1 MRKNFCSL
9 NWVVS
14 SERIH
19 EHLYT
24 TLSLSTAKSLRVVK
38 VVLTLRLLLVIGYG
52 GLNAHIM
59 QDSETQPLKVLELE
73 SELPVL
79 SCRLESDSFN
89 KSIDGKK
96 NAESAVLNIET
107 SDGTED
113 NKHSTLRSDSIRSA
127 SSTSVCSLQQLCRI
141 CHLPASRGKALVSP
155 CRCLGTLRFVHK
167 ACLVFRRAEV
177 PRCTRQDRML
187 HLLFLS
193 MAFVM
198 TCSAFI
204 SILYLSQDS
213 NTRMR
218 NLLNRQDITVISC
231 SLLFFVAFFVALFTQ
246 YRADT
251 SLCCLFARC
260 WTINRHWRVK
270 DYDVTP
276 ESHPLK

>member
-1 MRKNFCSL
+1 
-9 NWVVS
+9 
-14 SERIH
+14 
-19 EHLYT
+19 
-24 TLSLSTAKSLRVVK
+24 
-38 VVLTLRLLLVIGYG
+38 
-52 GLNAHIM
+52 M
-59 QDSETQPLKVLELE
+59 QDSEIQPLKVLELE

-79 SCRLESDSFN
+79 SSSRESDSFN
-89 KSIDGKK
+89 KSTDGTK
-96 NAESAVLNIET
+96 NGESTVLNMDT
-107 SDGTED
+107 YDGTEE
-113 NKHSTLRSDSIRSA
+113 NKHGALRSDSIRSA

-167 ACLVFRRAEV
+167 ACLVHWLEVSSRKLASSPQCELCGYQYKTHHCFTFRRAEV
-177 PRCTRQDRML
+177 PRCTRQDRVL

-260 WTINRHWRVK
+260 WIINRHWRVK